1 MLGLKIY
8 QAETDIYA
16 TFMHPYKSCI
26 KYTNPFIR
34 VLGGTQ
40 YQWKLRTD
48 AEMNRILSSPVRLST
63 LERSL
68 KVSLCLE

>member
-8 QAETDIYA
+8 QAETDIHA

-34 VLGGTQ
+34 VLGGTH
-40 YQWKLRTD
+40 L
-48 AEMNRILSSPVRLST
+48 
-63 LERSL
+63 
-68 KVSLCLE
+68 LCNASYAVA